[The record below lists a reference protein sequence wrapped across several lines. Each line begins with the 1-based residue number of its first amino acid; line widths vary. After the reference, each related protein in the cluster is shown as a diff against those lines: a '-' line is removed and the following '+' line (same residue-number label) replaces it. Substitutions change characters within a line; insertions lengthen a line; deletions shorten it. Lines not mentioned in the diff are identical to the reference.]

1 MFRNLGHGSV
11 FIRIERQR
19 RASYRD
25 SHGVLGRLLSSSHNR
40 RRVEAISSLKR
51 QDRVKRSR
59 ALIVALAVIIRVA
72 NSIKPIPAEFWSYR

>member
-25 SHGVLGRLLSSSHNR
+25 SHGVLGRLYLVLTIGGEWKLS
-40 RRVEAISSLKR
+40 
-51 QDRVKRSR
+51 
-59 ALIVALAVIIRVA
+59 AV
-72 NSIKPIPAEFWSYR
+72 